1 AHWREEAGKSWWWR
15 SLFKVF
21 LLQGA
26 VLWIVSLPVQLTMTV
41 TGAERFTV
49 WDAVGELVWAFG
61 FLYEAIADA
70 QLRSFKTDPGT
81 DGVLDSG
88 LWHNS
93 RHPNYFG
100 EAVLWWGIGFVAL
113 SVPWGWLTLSSP
125 LLMTLLLRYASGVP
139 MAERLMEGRP
149 GWDDYARRT
158 PIFVPGPRAPAGP
171 GHRSGPGSESGPGGQ
186 SGPGT
191 ALIALIALAGL
202 IGTPRPAAAQDGLAI
217 GDTPDGVVLETL
229 DGESVDLGALTGE
242 RPVLIEFWATWC
254 AVCRALEPD
263 MNKAYEAHGDAV
275 EFVVV
280 AAAVAQTREGVAR
293 HLARHPVPGRVLW
306 DTRGRFT
313 RAFDAPGTGYVVILD
328 AEGRVAYVGTGPNQD
343 LADAL
348 ADVLGPE

>member
-1 AHWREEAGKSWWWR
+1 MTFLPLSAAVILVIVLGLWLVSLRLRDSSIIDIAWGPIFVLLAAIGFALGEGWLGRRILVLGIIGLWGLRLGYHIYRRNRGRDEDPRYAHWREEAGKSWWWR

-186 SGPGT
+186 SG
-191 ALIALIALAGL
+191 
-202 IGTPRPAAAQDGLAI
+202 
-217 GDTPDGVVLETL
+217 
-229 DGESVDLGALTGE
+229 
-242 RPVLIEFWATWC
+242 
-254 AVCRALEPD
+254 
-263 MNKAYEAHGDAV
+263 
-275 EFVVV
+275 
-280 AAAVAQTREGVAR
+280 
-293 HLARHPVPGRVLW
+293 
-306 DTRGRFT
+306 
-313 RAFDAPGTGYVVILD
+313 
-328 AEGRVAYVGTGPNQD
+328 
-343 LADAL
+343 
-348 ADVLGPE
+348 